1 MNKTYLQ
8 RATLKGKRTE
18 AFRSKTKDCGFSI
31 SELLIAI
38 SITGILSTIAIPNYI
53 SQVQKTRQSEA
64 TSALV
69 QLQTTLVAYADENN
83 TTKSGCN
90 NGNAPAW
97 GDLNGIAAIMT
108 NNGPA
113 SDCTILTTA
122 ITMPSGHYTLAR
134 TGNTSDNNYYEFTA
148 SDSNAPAF
156 NAMACVDLVNGA
168 SDIEKG
174 NSNTAIQ
181 SADLDCR

>member
-1 MNKTYLQ
+1 MLKKTSEYKIVQCNGLS
-8 RATLKGKRTE
+8 LPE
-18 AFRSKTKDCGFSI
+18 VMI
-31 SELLIAI
+31 SVAI
-38 SITGILSTIAIPNYI
+38 IGIMSTIAVPSYLN
-53 SQVQKTRQSEA
+53 QVQKTRQSEA

-83 TTKSGCN
+83 STNSGCN
-90 NGNAPAW
+90 NGTAPAW

-113 SDCTILTTA
+113 SDCTILTSA

-148 SDSNAPAF
+148 SDSNAPEF

-174 NSNTAIQ
+174 NNNTAIQ
-181 SADLDCR
+181 SSDLDCR

>member
-1 MNKTYLQ
+1 MDDKKYPRKPYTRELDITSQ
-8 RATLKGKRTE
+8 
-18 AFRSKTKDCGFSI
+18 GFSMMEIMI
-31 SELLIAI
+31 SMVIIGIISSIA
-38 SITGILSTIAIPNYI
+38 LPNFI
-53 SQVQKTRQSEA
+53 NQVQKSRQSEA

-83 TTKSGCN
+83 TTTSGCN

-113 SDCTILTTA
+113 SDCTILTSA

-148 SDSNAPAF
+148 SDSNAPEF

-181 SADLDCR
+181 SSDLDCR

>member
-1 MNKTYLQ
+1 M
-8 RATLKGKRTE
+8 TLKCKKNNNVTWEWG
-18 AFRSKTKDCGFSI
+18 ASFNF
-31 SELLIAI
+31 
-38 SITGILSTIAIPNYI
+38 Y
-53 SQVQKTRQSEA
+53 
-64 TSALV
+64 
-69 QLQTTLVAYADENN
+69 LQTTLVAYADENN
-83 TTKSGCN
+83 TTNSGCN

-113 SDCTILTTA
+113 SDCTILTSA

-148 SDSNAPAF
+148 SDSNAPEF

-174 NSNTAIQ
+174 NGVTAIEP
-181 SADLDCR
+181 SDLDCRPE

>member
-1 MNKTYLQ
+1 MNYKKYHRKTY
-8 RATLKGKRTE
+8 TTE
-18 AFRSKTKDCGFSI
+18 LNIIPQGFSMMELMI
-31 SELLIAI
+31 SMVIIGIISSIA
-38 SITGILSTIAIPNYI
+38 LPNFLN
-53 SQVQKTRQSEA
+53 QVKKSRQSEA

-83 TTKSGCN
+83 TTNSGCN
-90 NGNAPAW
+90 NGTAPAW

-113 SDCTILTTA
+113 SDCTILTSA

-148 SDSNAPAF
+148 SDSKAPEF
-156 NAMACVDLVNGA
+156 NAMACVDLVNGT

-181 SADLDCR
+181 SSDLDCR

>member
-1 MNKTYLQ
+1 MNKISFPDLQ
-8 RATLKGKRTE
+8 IQPYKKESQQGGFTLSEIMISVTIV
-18 AFRSKTKDCGFSI
+18 SI
-31 SELLIAI
+31 V
-38 SITGILSTIAIPNYI
+38 STIALPNYFN
-53 SQVQKTRQSEA
+53 QVQKTRQSEA

-69 QLQTTLVAYADENN
+69 QLQTTLVVYTDENN
-83 TTKSGCN
+83 STNSGCN
-90 NGNAPAW
+90 NGIAPAW

-113 SDCTILTTA
+113 SDCTILTSA

-134 TGNTSDNNYYEFTA
+134 TGNTSDSNYYEFTA

-181 SADLDCR
+181 SSDLDCR

>member
-1 MNKTYLQ
+1 M
-8 RATLKGKRTE
+8 
-18 AFRSKTKDCGFSI
+18 
-31 SELLIAI
+31 IAVAI
-38 SITGILSTIAIPNYI
+38 VGILTSIALPNYF

-83 TTKSGCN
+83 TTNSGCN
-90 NGNAPAW
+90 NGTAPAW

-113 SDCTILTTA
+113 SDCTILTSA

-134 TGNTSDNNYYEFTA
+134 TGNTSDSNYYEFTA
-148 SDSNAPAF
+148 SDSNAPEF
-156 NAMACVDLVNGA
+156 NAMACIDLVNGA

-174 NSNTAIQ
+174 NSKTAIQ
-181 SADLDCR
+181 SSDLDCR